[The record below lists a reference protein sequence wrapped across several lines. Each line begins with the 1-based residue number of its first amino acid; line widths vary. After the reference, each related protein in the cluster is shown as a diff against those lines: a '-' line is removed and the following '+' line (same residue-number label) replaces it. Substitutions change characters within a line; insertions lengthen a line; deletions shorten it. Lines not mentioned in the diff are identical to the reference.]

1 MFKVI
6 VAGTRTFDDYALMR
20 SKLDFFLQNR
30 TDVEIVSG
38 AARGADQMGER
49 YAAERGF
56 CVTQFPADWDRH
68 GKSAG
73 YIRNAQMAEYA
84 DAAVIFWDG
93 MSRGSKH
100 MIDLAKAKGLRVRV
114 VKYDKM

>member
-1 MFKVI
+1 MQ
-6 VAGTRTFDDYALMR
+6 
-20 SKLDFFLQNR
+20 SKLDFFLENKA
-30 TDVEIVSG
+30 DVEIVSG
-38 AARGADQMGER
+38 TARGADQLGER
-49 YAAERGF
+49 YAFERGLP
-56 CVTQFPADWDRH
+56 VKQFPADWDQH

-93 MSRGSKH
+93 TSRGSKH

>member
-1 MFKVI
+1 MQ
-6 VAGTRTFDDYALMR
+6 
-20 SKLDFFLQNR
+20 SKLDFFLENK

-38 AARGADQMGER
+38 TARGADQLGER
-49 YAAERGF
+49 YAFEHGF
-56 CVTQFPADWDRH
+56 PVKHFPADWDQH